1 MTTLQPKPKPVRV
14 AGDRSHGDPFG
25 LETFTIPRNG
35 GPPICEAVPLGAG
48 PGAGVVEP
56 SGASAPMPCPTQL
69 ELDGSAWDRLVAT
82 NIAPGDLGELIELL
96 EVNPTVRS
104 TALMFALAR
113 SREVLEQVVSS
124 MPPETPI
131 TISAADLLVL
141 TRAAMA
147 RLR

>member
-1 MTTLQPKPKPVRV
+1 MTALQPKPVRV
-14 AGDRSHGDPFG
+14 AGDRSHGDPFE
-25 LETFTIPRNG
+25 LETSKIPRNG

-48 PGAGVVEP
+48 PGAGVAEP
-56 SGASAPMPCPTQL
+56 SGASAPTPCPTQL

-82 NIAPGDLGELIELL
+82 NIHPQDLAELVELL
-96 EVNPTVRS
+96 EINPTVRS
-104 TALMFALAR
+104 TALMFALSR

-124 MPPETPI
+124 ASVAEPLVI
-131 TISAADLLVL
+131 GAGDLIVL

>member
-1 MTTLQPKPKPVRV
+1 MERLQPKPVRL
-14 AGDRSHGDPFG
+14 AWDRSHGDPFE
-25 LETFTIPRNG
+25 LETFTFPRHG
-35 GPPICEAVPLGAG
+35 DPPACEAVPRGAG

-56 SGASAPMPCPTQL
+56 SGALAPTPCPSQL
-69 ELDGSAWDRLVAT
+69 ELDGSAWDRLVAA

-113 SREVLEQVVSS
+113 SRELLEQVASS
-124 MPPETPI
+124 API
-131 TISAADLLVL
+131 DAPLTIGAADLIVL

>member
-1 MTTLQPKPKPVRV
+1 MGALAALLQVLFPEVDELDE
-14 AGDRSHGDPFG
+14 A
-25 LETFTIPRNG
+25 LEL
-35 GPPICEAVPLGAG
+35 E
-48 PGAGVVEP
+48 
-56 SGASAPMPCPTQL
+56 L
-69 ELDGSAWDRLVAT
+69 ELDALELDELELLDET
-82 NIAPGDLGELIELL
+82 LELLELLTELELLDDTLELLELDEELKLIELL